1 MNCSGCL
8 RYKFLTS
15 VAIIITVF
23 WDLPHVIWYKFTVVS
38 KQLVASIVKVPSQ
51 KTLFFTKIVML
62 NELLWSFVNEM
73 VVT

>member
-1 MNCSGCL
+1 MNCRGYL
-8 RYKFLTS
+8 RNKFRTS
-15 VAIIITVF
+15 ATIIITVF

-38 KQLVASIVKVPSQ
+38 KQLVANIVKVPSQ

-62 NELLWSFVNEM
+62 NELLWSFVNKT